1 MVGSYGSKMTSCVL
15 SPCQRASPILSSAIQ
30 SYDKLES
37 QTEVVAI
44 PRQDH
49 KTVHV
54 VDHCCSLAVDG
65 DGAVGVFALVV
76 AHRVLVLYM

>member
-1 MVGSYGSKMTSCVL
+1 MYSAARLSVYVICTCTTEKMTC
-15 SPCQRASPILSSAIQ
+15 Q